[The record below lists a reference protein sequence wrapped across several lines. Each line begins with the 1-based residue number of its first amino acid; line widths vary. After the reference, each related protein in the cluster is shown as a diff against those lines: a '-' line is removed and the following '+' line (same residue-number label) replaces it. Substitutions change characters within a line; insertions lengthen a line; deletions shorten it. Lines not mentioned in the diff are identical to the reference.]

1 MIFHCLGR
9 FGNLPNPTPHQC
21 GLATPVCDDNSGICD
36 ESEWVLRITQRCLAM
51 IGYDDNH
58 GDAGVDDDG

>member
-9 FGNLPNPTPHQC
+9 FGNLPNPV
-21 GLATPVCDDNSGICD
+21 ATPVCDDNGGICD

-51 IGYDDNH
+51 IRYDDNH
-58 GDAGVDDDG
+58 GDAGADDDG